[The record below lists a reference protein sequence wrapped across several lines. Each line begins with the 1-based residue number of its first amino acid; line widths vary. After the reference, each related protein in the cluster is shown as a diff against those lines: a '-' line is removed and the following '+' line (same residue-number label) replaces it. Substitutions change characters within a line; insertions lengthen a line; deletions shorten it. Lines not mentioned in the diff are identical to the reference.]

1 MCLLC
6 KTKTLYITQTLLWLS
21 SSNWSLEDLP
31 CGSKCIPESA
41 HQHPLQRRSP
51 HCLIFPLCTLQPSTS
66 LQWKEHRQEP
76 DYKAMAHK
84 IVKSQYELL
93 YFNNESALIQTHHNA
108 RAWVIIIVHIE
119 SLWKMATIIKD
130 DWAVLMIISESEQFA
145 LKLVTKGFTLPSVM
159 SWRNIKY

>member
-1 MCLLC
+1 MLPCEMCLLC

-21 SSNWSLEDLP
+21 SSDWSLEDLP

-51 HCLIFPLCTLQPSTS
+51 HCLIFPLCTLQPCTS
-66 LQWKEHRQEP
+66 LQWKEQRQEP

-93 YFNNESALIQTHHNA
+93 YFNNESALIQTHHDS
-108 RAWVIIIVHIE
+108 RAWKIIIVHIE
-119 SLWKMATIIKD
+119 SLWKWPQLLRMIELSWWLSMKVSSLCSN
-130 DWAVLMIISESEQFA
+130 WSQRVLPYHQ
-145 LKLVTKGFTLPSVM
+145 
-159 SWRNIKY
+159 